1 VAPRGPS
8 SLRFH
13 FGRVAAMARS
23 IAASARI
30 LSFNEFPALLSGL
43 VRCSR
48 SAPIGGHS
56 HAANCAAWVRSVRA
70 IAQSTLAKR
79 PVSSPSSRGNWTNL
93 RSFTRPIVSFVTPNA
108 AAPSRTEY
116 DMRPLLLPLYL
127 MAMSR

>member
-1 VAPRGPS
+1 MAPRGPS
-8 SLRFH
+8 SLRFR

-43 VRCSR
+43 VR
-48 SAPIGGHS
+48 
-56 HAANCAAWVRSVRA
+56 
-70 IAQSTLAKR
+70 LAKR

>member
-8 SLRFH
+8 SLRFR

-48 SAPIGGHS
+48 SAPIGGIVTRRI
-56 HAANCAAWVRSVRA
+56 APLGCAPCE
-70 IAQSTLAKR
+70 Q
-79 PVSSPSSRGNWTNL
+79 
-93 RSFTRPIVSFVTPNA
+93 
-108 AAPSRTEY
+108 
-116 DMRPLLLPLYL
+116 
-127 MAMSR
+127 